1 MNHNLLWQAV
11 AFTVSHEEIH
21 VFGEAPDSV
30 IAQKRCYERP
40 AEEWNVARGFIDI
53 YSLRNETELCEIATG
68 SQEPAFVTDN
78 RFVGLPLLIFT
89 IVFIPPIFIG
99 IHYPILI
106 LMNVV
111 LLTERSDRDIWRHR
125 SENDL
130 SVIGIIRPAVV
141 SPTLFFYVLSV
152 LYFSG
157 AICSVDTSK
166 SLLTTG
172 GEI

>member
-1 MNHNLLWQAV
+1 MSN
-11 AFTVSHEEIH
+11 FTLVYMKGIESISIY
-21 VFGEAPDSV
+21 APSTV
-30 IAQKRCYERP
+30 EKER
-40 AEEWNVARGFIDI
+40 V
-53 YSLRNETELCEIATG
+53 
-68 SQEPAFVTDN
+68 N
-78 RFVGLPLLIFT
+78 RFVGLPLLIFS

-111 LLTERSDRDIWRHR
+111 LLTERSDRCRQTLR

-141 SPTLFFYVLSV
+141 SSTPFYFVFSV

-157 AICSVDTSK
+157 LTCSVGNSGN
-166 SLLTTG
+166 SLKTG
-172 GEI
+172 GEL

>member
-1 MNHNLLWQAV
+1 MMLNVIWWAVAYIKKSLATLSIFRRLRTCFPALEVLHNLA
-11 AFTVSHEEIH
+11 
-21 VFGEAPDSV
+21 GCP
-30 IAQKRCYERP
+30 
-40 AEEWNVARGFIDI
+40 
-53 YSLRNETELCEIATG
+53 
-68 SQEPAFVTDN
+68 

-89 IVFIPPIFIG
+89 FVFIPPIFIG
-99 IHYPILI
+99 VHILF
-106 LMNVV
+106 LVLVNLV
-111 LLTERSDRDIWRHR
+111 LLTERSDRCRQTLR

>member
-1 MNHNLLWQAV
+1 MNHNLLV
-11 AFTVSHEEIH
+11 
-21 VFGEAPDSV
+21 EAPDSV
-30 IAQKRCYERP
+30 TAQKRCYERL
-40 AEEWNVARGFIDI
+40 AEEWNV
-53 YSLRNETELCEIATG
+53 
-68 SQEPAFVTDN
+68 VTDN

-111 LLTERSDRDIWRHR
+111 LLTERSDRDVWRHR

-141 SPTLFFYVLSV
+141 SPTPFYSVFSV

-157 AICSVDTSK
+157 VICSVVTSD
-166 SLLTTG
+166 SLLAIG
-172 GEI
+172 GEV

>member
-53 YSLRNETELCEIATG
+53 YSLRNETELREIATG

-78 RFVGLPLLIFT
+78 RFVGLPLLIFS

-111 LLTERSDRDIWRHR
+111 LLTERSDRDVWRHR

-141 SPTLFFYVLSV
+141 SSTPFYFVFSD
-152 LYFSG
+152 LYYSG
-157 AICSVDTSK
+157 VTCSVGNSGN
-166 SLLTTG
+166 SLKTG
-172 GEI
+172 GEV

>member
-1 MNHNLLWQAV
+1 MMLNVIWWAVAYIKKSLATLSIFRRLRTCFPALEVLHNLA
-11 AFTVSHEEIH
+11 
-21 VFGEAPDSV
+21 GCP
-30 IAQKRCYERP
+30 
-40 AEEWNVARGFIDI
+40 
-53 YSLRNETELCEIATG
+53 
-68 SQEPAFVTDN
+68 

-89 IVFIPPIFIG
+89 LVFIPPIFIG

-111 LLTERSDRDIWRHR
+111 LLTERSDRCRQTLR

-141 SPTLFFYVLSV
+141 SPTPFFCVLSV